1 MADLDVGSMLYA
13 ATSLL
18 VAVGLGAI
26 VGFFLGIRMVLRMMA
41 EVQPVVRG
49 FLGGKG
55 KMGLWDIA
63 GMVLSKQGNLG
74 GLLGGK
80 P

>member
-26 VGFFLGIRMVLRMMA
+26 VGFFAGVRMVLRMLA
-41 EVQPVVRG
+41 EVQPVVKN
-49 FLGGKG
+49 FLGGGK